1 MNTTPEQIIETI
13 GIEISEKVFKVLH
26 KIDESEEENTARES
40 RIKSLSQQYQQQKAD
55 RISDF
60 MDAIRAV
67 TKEK

>member
-40 RIKSLSQQYQQQKAD
+40 RIKSLSEQYQQKKAD

-67 TKEK
+67 TREK

>member
-40 RIKSLSQQYQQQKAD
+40 RIKSLSEQYQQQKAD